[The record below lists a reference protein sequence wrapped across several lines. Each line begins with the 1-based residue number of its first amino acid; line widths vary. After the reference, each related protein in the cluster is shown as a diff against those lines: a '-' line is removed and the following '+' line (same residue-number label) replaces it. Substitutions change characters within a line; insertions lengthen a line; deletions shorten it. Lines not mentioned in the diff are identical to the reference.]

1 MQEMSIGNI
10 MRRMLEAFSS
20 FCYNT
25 SFENML
31 RMDEI
36 LNNIPEDKR
45 VYYENFMCRLAL
57 NGESHEEEHI
67 YTLNNFESLFT
78 KEEKQQ
84 SAKSVL
90 RFLLYVNKPHIE
102 AYLKPEE
109 VTKIL
114 SWKTEED
121 SWISSEPEIKVN
133 L

>member
-1 MQEMSIGNI
+1 
-10 MRRMLEAFSS
+10 
-20 FCYNT
+20 
-25 SFENML
+25 ML
-31 RMDEI
+31 RMDGI

-57 NGESHEEEHI
+57 NGESHEEEHT

-84 SAKSVL
+84 TAKSVL

-102 AYLKPEE
+102 AYLDAEC

-114 SWKTEED
+114 GWKTEED
-121 SWISSEPEIKVN
+121 NWISSGLETMVG